1 MSAVISAILS
11 ETNNIQ
17 LLIHTIL
24 SENISSLPPKNF
36 HLNHFV
42 SPSPIHSRRPESQLG
57 LGRKQKIGIGKA
69 LHGSASHSIGAMHN
83 SLSIHYTQSIT
94 GNLQVMINNTHFFLH
109 QVKSRKGQAKQ
120 LTYKNPGP
128 QFKIN
133 GLKFNDFQFTAVNV
147 FFKINNVN
155 INSKTHQQ
163 HYQYEIF
170 LYRPQPQFTII
181 FVRQLWNSVIQV

>member
-42 SPSPIHSRRPESQLG
+42 SLSPIHSRKPDSKLG

-69 LHGSASHSIGAMHN
+69 LHASASRSIGAIHN
-83 SLSIHYTQSIT
+83 SQRIHYTQSIT
-94 GNLQVMINNTHFFLH
+94 GNLQVMGNNIRSFLH
-109 QVKSRKGQAKQ
+109 QDKSRKGHAKQ
-120 LTYKNPGP
+120 VTHKNQGP
-128 QFKIN
+128 QFKIS
-133 GLKFNDFQFTAVNV
+133 GFKFQFQFIA
-147 FFKINNVN
+147 INCFSRLRSVN
-155 INSKTHQQ
+155 INSKPQKQ
-163 HYQYEIF
+163 HY
-170 LYRPQPQFTII
+170 
-181 FVRQLWNSVIQV
+181 